1 MILRGYTFKNK
12 PKIKCKKEFAQC
24 LDESFEKS
32 IDEIN
37 QNLTNTISLINEY
50 SKTKQRILSIQNK
63 IKKKTN
69 FIPFLRT
76 GTSLKII
83 SNLYRP
89 SMKVKKEV
97 NDTVSES
104 RDINP
109 KGNSISLNDIV
120 L

>member
-50 SKTKQRILSIQNK
+50 SKTKQRILLIQNK

-69 FIPFLRT
+69 YIPFLRT
-76 GTSLKII
+76 GKVVKLY
-83 SNLYRP
+83 NLYRP
-89 SMKVKKEV
+89 SMQVKKEV
-97 NDTVSES
+97 DDTVSKS

-109 KGNSISLNDIV
+109 KGNSISFSDIV
-120 L
+120 I